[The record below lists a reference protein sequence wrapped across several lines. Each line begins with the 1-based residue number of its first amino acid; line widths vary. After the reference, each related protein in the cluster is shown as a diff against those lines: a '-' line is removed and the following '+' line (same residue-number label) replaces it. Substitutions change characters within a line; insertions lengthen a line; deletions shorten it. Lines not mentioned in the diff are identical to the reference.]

1 MSRPEP
7 DARVA
12 RDAPG
17 AVPEPGPAPSAPE
30 TPGTAP
36 DPLDHVPGAPVPA
49 VLALGANLGDPS
61 ATLQSAVRELAESEG
76 IELTGVSPVAVTAA
90 VGGPAGQPD
99 YLNLVLAVET
109 SLAPRQLLAACH
121 AVERAH
127 HRTREV
133 RWGPRTLDVDVITY
147 ADLASDDPDLTL
159 PHPRAHERAFVL
171 APWSWLDPQATLGG
185 RPVAALAEQADD
197 AGTVRRRAGEL
208 PADRSTGRTGA
219 AGAPESGTGAPT
231 S

>member
-1 MSRPEP
+1 MSLPDP
-7 DARVA
+7 DARA
-12 RDAPG
+12 ADPAQDPNP
-17 AVPEPGPAPSAPE
+17 AQDPVPPQESADPAAD
-30 TPGTAP
+30 T
-36 DPLDHVPGAPVPA
+36 LDRVPAAPVAA
-49 VLALGANLGDPS
+49 VLALGANLGDPA
-61 ATLQSAVRELAESEG
+61 ATLRAAVRELAGHDG

-109 SLAPRQLLAACH
+109 TLAPRQLLAACQ
-121 AVERAH
+121 AVEQSH

-147 ADLASDDPDLTL
+147 AGLASADPELTL

-185 RPVAALAEQADD
+185 VRVAELAAQAED
-197 AGTVRRRAGEL
+197 AGTVRRLSG
-208 PADRSTGRTGA
+208 S
-219 AGAPESGTGAPT
+219 PEHGTGAPT

>member
-1 MSRPEP
+1 MSL
-7 DARVA
+7 
-12 RDAPG
+12 
-17 AVPEPGPAPSAPE
+17 PEPGHQQQSGNPA
-30 TPGTAP
+30 T
-36 DPLDHVPGAPVPA
+36 DPLDRVPAAPVPA
-49 VLALGANLGDPS
+49 VLALGANLGDPAS
-61 ATLQSAVRELAESEG
+61 TLQAAVRELAEHDG

-109 SLAPRQLLAACH
+109 SLAPRQLLAVCH
-121 AVERAH
+121 AVEQAH

-147 ADLASDDPDLTL
+147 AGLASEDPELTL

-185 RPVAALAEQADD
+185 VPVAELAAQAGD
-197 AGTVRRRAGEL
+197 AGTVRRL
-208 PADRSTGRTGA
+208 T
-219 AGAPESGTGAPT
+219 GAPEGGKAAPGRGSGAPGSGTGAP
-231 S
+231 SS

>member
-1 MSRPEP
+1 MSLPEP
-7 DARVA
+7 DARA
-12 RDAPG
+12 A
-17 AVPEPGPAPSAPE
+17 
-30 TPGTAP
+30 
-36 DPLDHVPGAPVPA
+36 DPLDRVPGTPVPA
-49 VLALGANLGDPS
+49 VLALGANLGDPA
-61 ATLQSAVRELAESEG
+61 ATLQAAVRELAEHEG

-99 YLNLVLAVET
+99 YLNLVLSVET
-109 SLAPRQLLAACH
+109 TLAPRQLLAACH

-147 ADLASDDPDLTL
+147 SDLASADPELTL

-185 RPVAALAEQADD
+185 VTVSELAARAAD
-197 AGTVRRRAGEL
+197 AGSVRRL
-208 PADRSTGRTGA
+208 P
-219 AGAPESGTGAPT
+219 GAPESGTGTPDRRGGGPGSGTGAPA